1 MENKVLIAM
10 SGGVDS
16 SVAAALLNFKGYECA
31 GATMKLYSN
40 EDICMDLQKTCCSA
54 DDVFDARS
62 VAARL
67 NIPFYVF
74 NFKEDFGKEVIERFI
89 HAYECGMTPNP
100 CIDCNRYM
108 KFEKLYNKAMLLGYD
123 YVATGHYAR
132 VEYDEGKGR
141 YLLKKGFD
149 ASKDQSYVLYSL
161 TQEQLSHTLFPLG
174 EFTKAQ
180 IREMAEK
187 HGFINANKRDSQDI
201 CFVPD
206 GNYAGFIRQ
215 YTGKDY
221 PEGNFVT
228 KDGKIL
234 GKHKGIIHYTI
245 GQRKGL
251 SLSLKEPAYVCEKK
265 MDTNEVVLGKN
276 EDLFSSR
283 LTADNFNWISVDSPK
298 ESIRVTA
305 KTRYSH
311 KEQPAMAH
319 ALSSG
324 RVEVIFDEPVR
335 AITQGQAVVLYDGDT
350 VVGGGT
356 IIGVR

>member
-1 MENKVLIAM
+1 M

-132 VEYDEGKGR
+132 VEYDDGKGR
-141 YLLKKGFD
+141 YLLKKR
-149 ASKDQSYVLYSL
+149 
-161 TQEQLSHTLFPLG
+161 
-174 EFTKAQ
+174 
-180 IREMAEK
+180 I
-187 HGFINANKRDSQDI
+187 
-201 CFVPD
+201 
-206 GNYAGFIRQ
+206 
-215 YTGKDY
+215 
-221 PEGNFVT
+221 
-228 KDGKIL
+228 
-234 GKHKGIIHYTI
+234 
-245 GQRKGL
+245 
-251 SLSLKEPAYVCEKK
+251 
-265 MDTNEVVLGKN
+265 
-276 EDLFSSR
+276 
-283 LTADNFNWISVDSPK
+283 
-298 ESIRVTA
+298 
-305 KTRYSH
+305 
-311 KEQPAMAH
+311 
-319 ALSSG
+319 
-324 RVEVIFDEPVR
+324 
-335 AITQGQAVVLYDGDT
+335 
-350 VVGGGT
+350 
-356 IIGVR
+356 